1 MQKSEIIKKLMNE
14 ENSLTKTMNQL
25 LMMLE
30 DINNHDLKKIIE
42 SELKGYDEE
51 DELPKYRKVISHNF
65 RYSGLNG
72 GYKVVDAVLPPSW
85 LTEEILDKIEEVKFT
100 QPISEIEELVKEKK
114 DLHVELG
121 SLLCEVIQE
130 RTKREP
136 YHDGVKCSSIRQLI
150 PRSCLKSIFTKVFYI
165 VYEALVQLE
174 KIYGNLD
181 SLDLNSKSDS
191 DKDKSENAKKAND
204 HISLIVNNLII
215 KKPIIKNSNI
225 GNGKNETKKD
235 LEFKIVPTFSF
246 TNKNSE

>member
-1 MQKSEIIKKLMNE
+1 MQKSQIIKKLMNG

-42 SELKGYDEE
+42 FELKGYDVK
-51 DELPKYRKVISHNF
+51 DELRKYRKVISYNF
-65 RYSGLNG
+65 RYSGWNG
-72 GYKVVDAVLPPSW
+72 GYKVVNAVLPPSW
-85 LTEEILDKIEEVKFT
+85 LTKEISDKIEEVKFT
-100 QPISEIEELVKEKK
+100 QPISVIEELVKEKK
-114 DLHVELG
+114 DFQVEWG
-121 SLLCEVIQE
+121 NFLCEEIQE
-130 RTKREP
+130 RTKRKP
-136 YHDGVKCSSIRQLI
+136 YHDGVKCTSIRQLI
-150 PRSCLKSIFTKVFYI
+150 SWSSVKSIFNEVFYI

-191 DKDKSENAKKAND
+191 DKDRIENAKKANNQ
-204 HISLIVNNLII
+204 INLIVNNLII

-235 LEFKIVPTFSF
+235 LEFKIAPTFSF